1 MITARDA
8 IPTTIPI
15 QSDPT
20 LSQAS
25 ISGSNE
31 IPTDVAVAIIP
42 VIPALKE
49 LVSIV
54 LHILLIV

>member
-1 MITARDA
+1 
-8 IPTTIPI
+8 
-15 QSDPT
+15 
-20 LSQAS
+20 
-25 ISGSNE
+25 
-31 IPTDVAVAIIP
+31 VAVAIIP